1 MAVYELNGGQL
12 LRVARSIDGKLQQEY
27 FSLIG
32 LSKAKQKD
40 VRREAKAL
48 DQKWADQ
55 QGAAKAKRVREADT
69 DKKHSTGVR
78 GINLVF
84 RPSPAF
90 RVQVQTKG
98 KSHVREFS
106 VRRLGAEKAWAE
118 ATKFLADCRG
128 YKSAPRDWKGR
139 MPKVPKTVAA
149 KSASA
154 AKKAPKKKAA
164 KKKVAKK
171 KVAKKK
177 VAKKKVA
184 KKRVAKSAARKAP
197 AKKKAAK
204 KKVAKK
210 KVAKKKVAKKK
221 APAKKKAAAKKAKRR

>member
-1 MAVYELNGGQL
+1 VAVYELNGGQL

-48 DQKWADQ
+48 DQKWADK
-55 QGAAKAKRVREADT
+55 QGSAKAKRVREADT

-149 KSASA
+149 S
-154 AKKAPKKKAA
+154 KAPKKKAV

-184 KKRVAKSAARKAP
+184 KKRVAKAAVRKAP
-197 AKKKAAK
+197 AKKKA
-204 KKVAKK
+204 AKK

-221 APAKKKAAAKKAKRR
+221 APAKKKAAAKKAKRKAPAKRR